1 MMDFSSNEL
10 TARAI
15 MSQRDR
21 DAAAAYRLAEYRQ
34 PPRGLRAT
42 LATRFAH
49 IAVHLDRE
57 TTGRLV
63 GSHYKAAHR
72 HR

>member
-1 MMDFSSNEL
+1 MMDFSANEL

-21 DAAAAYRLAEYRQ
+21 DAAAAYRLAEFRQ

-42 LATRFAH
+42 LATRLAH
-49 IAVHLDRE
+49 IAVHLDGE
-57 TTGRLV
+57 TTDRLV
-63 GSHYKAAHR
+63 GR
-72 HR
+72 HLKTARRHW

>member
-1 MMDFSSNEL
+1 MMDFGGNEL

-21 DAAAAYRLAEYRQ
+21 DAAVAYRVAEFRQ

-42 LATRFAH
+42 LATRLAH
-49 IAVHLDRE
+49 MAVHLDGE
-57 TTGRLV
+57 TTDRLV
-63 GSHYKAAHR
+63 GRHLNTAH
-72 HR
+72 HS

>member
-1 MMDFSSNEL
+1 MMDFSANHL

-21 DAAAAYRLAEYRQ
+21 DAAAAYRVAEFRQ

-42 LATRFAH
+42 LATRLAH
-49 IAVHLDRE
+49 IAVHLDGE
-57 TTGRLV
+57 TTDRMVGR
-63 GSHYKAAHR
+63 HFTAHR
-72 HR
+72 HS

>member
-1 MMDFSSNEL
+1 MMDFNANEL

-21 DAAAAYRLAEYRQ
+21 DAAAAYRLAEFRR

-42 LATRFAH
+42 LATRLAH
-49 IAVHLDRE
+49 IAVHLDGE
-57 TTGRLV
+57 TTDHLV
-63 GSHYKAAHR
+63 GRHLNTAHR
-72 HR
+72 NS

>member
-1 MMDFSSNEL
+1 MMDFSANEL

-21 DAAAAYRLAEYRQ
+21 DAVAAYRLAEFRQ
-34 PPRGLRAT
+34 PPRGVRAT
-42 LATRFAH
+42 LATRLAH
-49 IAVHLDRE
+49 IAVHLDGE
-57 TTGRLV
+57 TTDRLV
-63 GSHYKAAHR
+63 GRHLKTAHH